1 MAKELINTVSVRED
15 SKGRI
20 SVYPNTEGSWSN
32 DNVDG
37 MYKKMLEHA
46 KSTGKSVKV
55 FVPNDERN
63 ISELSYK
70 DAMAFTK
77 THVPRL
83 LRSWK
88 FGGSLYLALLDKDK
102 APSAVRKVSVD
113 LF

>member
-1 MAKELINTVSVRED
+1 MAKQLINTVSVRVD

-20 SVYPNTEGSWSN
+20 SVYPNADGSWSN
-32 DNVDG
+32 DNVEA
-37 MYKKMLEHA
+37 MYNKMLEYA
-46 KSTGKSVKV
+46 KKTNQSIKV
-55 FVPNDERN
+55 YVPNDERS

-88 FGGSLYLALLDKDK
+88 FGGSLYLALLDKAK